1 MPVGKEGSGQVV
13 KDCRDPW
20 TQANIRAN
28 GDVMPC
34 CHSLQRMGTLTEA
47 TLEEIWN
54 GPGFAAF
61 RRFLLSRTPLPVCD
75 TCFVRGW
82 RPAPRPSFAQ
92 RLRDAVES
100 SAVMLGLSNGRG
112 VGPLLWLDRLRYQQ
126 ADKLH
131 VSVGLRVGNASRS
144 RQIDL
149 FVFADDPLGQRHW
162 IRTAGRMT
170 VVVGEPGPVL
180 AGFEPF
186 SFEGLELLSIP
197 LTGAA
202 SGDYCMRAVASHAG
216 AALEDA
222 EARLGETE
230 VHFVVDGGS
239 APSRG

>member
-1 MPVGKEGSGQVV
+1 MSVGKERSGQVV

-34 CHSLQRMGTLTEA
+34 CHSLQRMGTLKGA

-61 RRFLLSRTPLPVCD
+61 RRFLLSCTPLPVCD

-82 RPAPRPSFAQ
+82 RPAPGPSFAR
-92 RLRDAVES
+92 RLKAAVER
-100 SAVMLGLSNGRG
+100 SAVMLGLSNGDD
-112 VGPLLWLDRLRYQQ
+112 VAPLLRLDRLRYQQ
-126 ADKLH
+126 VDKLH
-131 VSVGLRVGNASRS
+131 LSVGLRVGNSSRS
-144 RQIDL
+144 RRIDL

-170 VVVGEPGPVL
+170 IVVGERVPVL

-197 LTGAA
+197 LRGAA
-202 SGDYCMRAVASHAG
+202 CGDYCMRAVASLSG
-216 AALEDA
+216 AALEDKR
-222 EARLGETE
+222 ARLGETE
-230 VHFVVDGGS
+230 VHFVVEGS
-239 APSRG
+239 TGPSSS